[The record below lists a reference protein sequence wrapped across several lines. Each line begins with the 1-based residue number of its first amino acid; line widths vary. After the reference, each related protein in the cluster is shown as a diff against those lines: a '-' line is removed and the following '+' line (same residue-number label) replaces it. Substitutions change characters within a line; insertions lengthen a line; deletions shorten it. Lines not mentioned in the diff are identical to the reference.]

1 MRTNPFHNQFHL
13 VISAFYCVLLSLSF
27 DKIFRLLD
35 RKDGRIVNEI
45 GFALVE
51 FGVNLFISSE
61 TKMFALGS
69 NLLVSDFGFFV
80 IKIEVFAFIE
90 VEKMLYKNVF

>member
-1 MRTNPFHNQFHL
+1 MWTNPVHNQFHL

-35 RKDGRIVNEI
+35 QKNGRIVNEI

-51 FGVNLFISSE
+51 FGVNLFISAE
-61 TKMFALGS
+61 TKM
-69 NLLVSDFGFFV
+69 LL
-80 IKIEVFAFIE
+80 
-90 VEKMLYKNVF
+90 

>member
-1 MRTNPFHNQFHL
+1 
-13 VISAFYCVLLSLSF
+13 
-27 DKIFRLLD
+27 
-35 RKDGRIVNEI
+35 
-45 GFALVE
+45 
-51 FGVNLFISSE
+51 
-61 TKMFALGS
+61 MFALGS